1 MKSLVLNA
9 CNYVL
14 AFLPKLILFAINTC
28 ERHYTT
34 FVSSLYILFIVPSRN
49 FKDFLLDSMDLLYTS
64 SCYFVLSFLGSG
76 GIGRFLTSSYITFVD
91 RPANSAIRSDGHFVL
106 TYIAESSK
114 AALYRL
120 SPH

>member
-34 FVSSLYILFIVPSRN
+34 FVSSLYIYLSYLARTST
-49 FKDFLLDSMDLLYTS
+49 FLLDSMNSLYTS
-64 SCYFVLSFLGSG
+64 SCYSTLSFLGSG

-106 TYIAESSK
+106 MYIAESSK